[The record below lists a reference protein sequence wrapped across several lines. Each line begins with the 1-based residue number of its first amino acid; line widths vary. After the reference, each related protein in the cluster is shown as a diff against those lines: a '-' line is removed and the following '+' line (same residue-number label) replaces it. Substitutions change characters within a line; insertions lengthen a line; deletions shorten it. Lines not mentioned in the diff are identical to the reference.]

1 MVSFLSLCSEGC
13 QCDNFPDCNA
23 VVSTVYYCATVMM
36 SSTQACHTKQG
47 TGDEQS
53 QMMPL
58 SVLRSNSIICFL
70 FSKTSVVH
78 WCPNKGYS
86 IAFQMLV
93 IG

>member
-1 MVSFLSLCSEGC
+1 MVSFLSLCSESC

-36 SSTQACHTKQG
+36 SSTHAIPSKELMMNNRNGCHLVG
-47 TGDEQS
+47 YVVI
-53 QMMPL
+53 
-58 SVLRSNSIICFL
+58 VLFVFCFQRR
-70 FSKTSVVH
+70 SVVH
-78 WCPNKGYS
+78 WCPKEGYS